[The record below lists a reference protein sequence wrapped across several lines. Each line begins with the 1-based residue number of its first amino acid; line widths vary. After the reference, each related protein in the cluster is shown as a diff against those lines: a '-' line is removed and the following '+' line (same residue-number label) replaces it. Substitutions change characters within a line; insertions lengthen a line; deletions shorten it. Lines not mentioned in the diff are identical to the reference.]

1 MGRFEIVRSTHWSYQ
16 ECRDAS
22 SYSLENFLFFGGY
35 PGGASLVGDEYRWLD
50 YLNDS
55 VIEPSISRDVIS
67 LEEVRKPEL
76 MRRLFYLGTRLRQL
90 R

>member
-1 MGRFEIVRSTHWSYQ
+1 MGRFEIVRSTHWLYQ

-22 SYSLENFLFFGGY
+22 GYSLENFLFFGGY
-35 PGGASLVGDEYRWLD
+35 SGGASLVGDEYRWLD

-76 MRRLFYLGTRLRQL
+76 IEGCSIWGCGYGN
-90 R
+90 